1 MPTEFEPIFLRLK
14 AILQKHAGG
23 ALSVG
28 QDTPT
33 TYGLKGGVHPT
44 HKIPM
49 PIAWV
54 NIGKGYVSYHLM
66 PVYACPKLLDGL
78 SAKLKARMQG
88 KSCFNFKAIDEPL
101 FQELEQLTAAGIAA
115 FAKPSFMQA
124 TKTQPKRRNK

>member
-28 QDTPT
+28 QNTPT
-33 TYGLKGGVHPT
+33 SYGLEGGVHPT
-44 HKIPM
+44 HKTPF

-54 NIGKGYVSYHLM
+54 NIDKNYVSYHLM
-66 PVYACPKLLDGL
+66 PVYGCPKLLDGF
-78 SAKLKARMQG
+78 SARLKARKQG

-101 FQELEQLTAAGIAA
+101 FQELEQLTTLGFAA
-115 FAKPSFMQA
+115 FANTSFMQA
-124 TKTQPKRRNK
+124 TKTEPKRRSK